1 MTRGLA
7 LLLSVVVLPIAVA
20 PPARADLITIPVNGV
35 LLKDDAVP
43 PIDPKKRYFK
53 MRSTTNQ
60 VTVDHQITMPP
71 SGSAGDPTV
80 NGASGG
86 GATLTVYNAAGTGE
100 VFTIALPAANW
111 IQIGANPPKRYRYAA
126 ATGPVR
132 RIFLRP
138 GILYVR
144 ADGPTWGYTLD
155 EPSQGRIAMR
165 FTAGTGD
172 TWCFDVPPWPPQSR
186 YDYPGKF
193 QTYKNA
199 PAATCPPL
207 PGE

>member
-1 MTRGLA
+1 MRRASA
-7 LLLSVVVLPIAVA
+7 LLLLLALA
-20 PPARADLITIPVNGV
+20 PAARAADPVTIPVNGV
-35 LLKDDAVP
+35 ILKDDVVP
-43 PIDPKKRYFK
+43 PIDDKGRYFK
-53 MRSTTNQ
+53 MRSTTNKQ
-60 VTVDHQITMPP
+60 PIENQIVMPAA
-71 SGSAGDPTV
+71 GSAGDPTS
-80 NGASGG
+80 NGATGG
-86 GATLTVYNAAGTGE
+86 GATLTVYNAAGSGQAVT
-100 VFTIALPAANW
+100 VTLPASGW
-111 IQIGANPPKRYRYAA
+111 SQIGINPPRRYRFGSP
-126 ATGPVR
+126 TGPVR

-144 ADGPTWGYTLD
+144 ADGPDWGYTLD

-172 TWCFDVPPWPPQSR
+172 TWCFDVPPWKPVAK

-199 PAATCPPL
+199 PAASCPPL